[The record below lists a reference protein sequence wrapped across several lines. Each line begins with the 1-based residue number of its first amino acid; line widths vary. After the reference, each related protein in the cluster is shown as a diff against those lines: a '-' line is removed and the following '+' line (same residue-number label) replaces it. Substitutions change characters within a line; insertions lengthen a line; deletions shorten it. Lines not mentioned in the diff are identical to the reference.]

1 MCILCVAA
9 VCDPCPEFSVDWVAA
24 LDAFGSLH
32 ACFGACV
39 PLCYRDAS
47 MCTLYIW
54 SSLRAGRSRA
64 HFRVSACF
72 WVVLICTTD
81 VVLHGI
87 HRFARSVR
95 PEITIPISTVG
106 VARPGGP
113 ESSLFGSGLRAS
125 GRGLTLEVL
134 RWHGVDMY
142 IEQLTHEDFTQ
153 TTRSAPVTAAT
164 TWTLLHQSTPCTG
177 AVRKHTL
184 RCMSRYSRALA
195 TVPR

>member
-1 MCILCVAA
+1 MYGFIPLSRVRCPGGVWRVLRCTRAMTARAA
-9 VCDPCPEFSVDWVAA
+9 QKN
-24 LDAFGSLH
+24 
-32 ACFGACV
+32 
-39 PLCYRDAS
+39 
-47 MCTLYIW
+47 
-54 SSLRAGRSRA
+54 
-64 HFRVSACF
+64 RVSC
-72 WVVLICTTD
+72 CT
-81 VVLHGI
+81 
-87 HRFARSVR
+87 
-95 PEITIPISTVG
+95 
-106 VARPGGP
+106 RPGGP

-164 TWTLLHQSTPCTG
+164 TWTLLHQSMPCTG